1 MFLQGN
7 QMQLSKKTKL
17 FYQFFIA
24 FQESASIFQH
34 FQNKISVI
42 AQVFPKLLTPKNL
55 VT

>member
-24 FQESASIFQH
+24 FQESASIFQD
-34 FQNKISVI
+34 FQNKMSVI